1 MSKPSS
7 TQLPQHIAIIMDGN
21 GRWAKQKGR
30 SRIKGHEAGAK
41 SVRTIVRECARL
53 GIKRLTLYAFSREN
67 WRRPR
72 IEINFLMRLLKHY
85 LVKERPE
92 LMKNKIRF
100 AAIGRITELPQ
111 GVQKELSK
119 TIDLTSANT
128 GLILC
133 LALNYGGRTEII
145 DAVRK
150 IVQDNRLSLN
160 PEEITEETFNQ
171 YLYDPSMEDPDLLI
185 RTASEMRLSN
195 FLLWQTS
202 YTELWTTPTLW
213 PDFCEKD
220 LHEAIQA
227 YGERTRKFGGL

>member
-7 TQLPQHIAIIMDGN
+7 APLPQHIAIIMDGN

-53 GIKRLTLYAFSREN
+53 GVKRLTLYAFSREN

-100 AAIGRITELPQ
+100 AAIGRIAELPQ

-119 TIDLTSANT
+119 TIDLTSTNT

-133 LALNYGGRTEII
+133 LALNYGGRTEIV

-150 IVQDNRLSLN
+150 IVQDKRLSLN
-160 PEEITEETFNQ
+160 PEGITEETFSQ
-171 YLYDPSMEDPDLLI
+171 YLYDPTMKDPDLLI

-202 YTELWTTPTLW
+202 YTELWITPTLW

-220 LHEAIQA
+220 LREAIQA
-227 YGERTRKFGGL
+227 YGARTRKFGGL